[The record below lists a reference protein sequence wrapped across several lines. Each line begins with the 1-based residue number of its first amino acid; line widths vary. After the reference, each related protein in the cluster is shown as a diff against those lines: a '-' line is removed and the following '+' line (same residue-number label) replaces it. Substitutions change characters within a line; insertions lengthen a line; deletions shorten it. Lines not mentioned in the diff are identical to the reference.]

1 MDIQV
6 QAISQNHK
14 ADWKRLW
21 EGYLSFYE
29 SSVED
34 AVYETT
40 FARLLSQGEYE
51 PRGFIASINDAP
63 VGLVHYLFHRD
74 CWQQSNVCYLQDLF
88 ADPSSR
94 GTGVGRAL
102 IEAVY
107 KAADESNCPSV
118 YWLTASDNAQA
129 MQLYDRIAQKT
140 PFIQYERK

>member
-1 MDIQV
+1 MGIKIQP
-6 QAISQNHK
+6 ISKEHK

-40 FARLLSQGEYE
+40 FERLLSKGEYE
-51 PRGFIASINDAP
+51 PRGFIATKNDTP

-88 ADPSSR
+88 AVPSSR

-107 KAADESNCPSV
+107 KAADEAGCPSV

-140 PFIQYERK
+140 QFVQYERK